1 MYRTRNA
8 LVVALCAATLV
19 AGCQSSGASAS
30 LAAQA
35 TPSHQTGPSLPSG
48 TAAAETVAPQ
58 TPAEP
63 SPSPEATASPSPL
76 PSPGRTY
83 VPAPQ
88 PSLALGAAGAPADL
102 TSVRLEY
109 LQDRCDSVNPNEGCA
124 WLRVVWQEASPI
136 DVTIRVY
143 AVTSCLHMPTTS
155 GPSAQCVVD
164 GDSIPR
170 ASLLLLG
177 TAPASDLSFS
187 FVLAQG
193 ETAALGWLPG
203 GGPDV
208 DAVVL
213 QAVNAHGGS
222 QFAIAGSS
230 GSCYGSCTL

>member
-1 MYRTRNA
+1 MRRTRNV

-30 LAAQA
+30 LVAQV
-35 TPSHQTGPSLPSG
+35 TPSHGTEPSLPSA

-63 SPSPEATASPSPL
+63 SPSPEATASPPP

-88 PSLALGAAGAPADL
+88 PSLALSAPGAPADL
-102 TSVRLEY
+102 TGVRLEY
-109 LQDRCDSVNPNEGCA
+109 LHDQCDSVNPNEGCA
-124 WLRVVWQEASPI
+124 WLRVVWQQAGTT
-136 DVTIRVY
+136 DVSIRVY
-143 AVTSCLHMPTTS
+143 AVTSCLRAPTES
-155 GPSAQCVVD
+155 NPNAKCVVD

-170 ASLLLLG
+170 ASLVLLG
-177 TAPASDLSFS
+177 SAPASDRTFS
-187 FVLAQG
+187 FVLGEG

-222 QFAIAGSS
+222 QFAIAASS
-230 GSCYGSCTL
+230 GICYGCTL

>member
-1 MYRTRNA
+1 MDRIRSA

-19 AGCQSSGASAS
+19 AACQSSGASAS

-35 TPSHQTGPSLPSG
+35 TPSHETGPSLPSG

-63 SPSPEATASPSPL
+63 SPLPEATASSSPL

-88 PSLALGAAGAPADL
+88 PSLALPAPGAPPDP
-102 TSVRLEY
+102 TSVALEY
-109 LQDRCDSVNPNEGCA
+109 PLDRCDSVNPNEGCA
-124 WLRVVWQEASPI
+124 WLRVVWQEASPT

-143 AVTSCLHMPTTS
+143 AVTSCLRA
-155 GPSAQCVVD
+155 PSESNPNTKCVVD

-177 TAPASDLSFS
+177 SAPASDRSFS
-187 FVLAQG
+187 FVLGEG

-230 GSCYGSCTL
+230 GSCYGCTL

>member
-1 MYRTRNA
+1 MHLTRNVLA
-8 LVVALCAATLV
+8 VALCAATLV

-30 LAAQA
+30 LVAQV
-35 TPSHQTGPSLPSG
+35 TPSHGTDPSLPSA

-63 SPSPEATASPSPL
+63 SPSTEATASPSPL
-76 PSPGRTY
+76 TSPGRTY

-88 PSLALGAAGAPADL
+88 PSLALPAPGAPADL
-102 TSVRLEY
+102 TGVRLEY
-109 LQDRCDSVNPNEGCA
+109 LHDRCDSVSPNEGCA
-124 WLRVVWQEASPI
+124 WLRVVWQQAGPA

-143 AVTSCLHMPTTS
+143 AVTSCLRAPTES
-155 GPSAQCVVD
+155 NPNAKCVVD

-177 TAPASDLSFS
+177 SAPASDRSCS
-187 FVLAQG
+187 FVLGEG

-222 QFAIAGSS
+222 PFAIAASS
-230 GSCYGSCTL
+230 GICYGCTL

>member
-1 MYRTRNA
+1 MDRIRSA

-19 AGCQSSGASAS
+19 AACQSSGASAS
-30 LAAQA
+30 PAAQA

-63 SPSPEATASPSPL
+63 SPSLEATASPSPL

-88 PSLALGAAGAPADL
+88 PSLALPAPGAPPDP
-102 TSVRLEY
+102 TSVALEY
-109 LQDRCDSVNPNEGCA
+109 PQDQCDSVNPNEGCA
-124 WLRVVWQEASPI
+124 WLRVVWQQASPT

-143 AVTSCLHMPTTS
+143 AVTSCLRAPTESNANTK
-155 GPSAQCVVD
+155 CVVD

-177 TAPASDLSFS
+177 SAPASDRSFS
-187 FVLAQG
+187 FVLGEG

-230 GSCYGSCTL
+230 GICYGSCTL

>member
-1 MYRTRNA
+1 MYRTRNV

-19 AGCQSSGASAS
+19 AGCQSSGASIPP
-30 LAAQA
+30 AARD
-35 TPSHQTGPSLPSG
+35 TPSNQVGPSLPSG

-58 TPAEP
+58 TPSEP

-88 PSLALGAAGAPADL
+88 PSLALLAPGAPPDL
-102 TSVRLEY
+102 TSAALEY
-109 LQDRCDSVNPNEGCA
+109 PQDQCDSVNPNEGCA
-124 WLRVVWQEASPI
+124 WLRVVWQEASPT
-136 DVTIRVY
+136 DVTIRIY
-143 AVTSCLHMPTTS
+143 AVTSCLHTPTTS

-187 FVLAQG
+187 FVLAEG

-208 DAVVL
+208 DAIVL

-222 QFAIAGSS
+222 QFAIAASS
-230 GSCYGSCTL
+230 GICYGSCTL

>member
-8 LVVALCAATLV
+8 LVVALCAVTLV
-19 AGCQSSGASAS
+19 AACQSSDASAS

-35 TPSHQTGPSLPSG
+35 TPSHQTGPSLPAG

-76 PSPGRTY
+76 ASPGRTY

-88 PSLALGAAGAPADL
+88 PSLALGAPGAPADL
-102 TSVRLEY
+102 TGVRLEY
-109 LQDRCDSVNPNEGCA
+109 PQDQCDSVSPNEGCA
-124 WLRVVWQEASPI
+124 WLRVVWQEASPT

-143 AVTSCLHMPTTS
+143 AVTSCLRAPTESNPNTK
-155 GPSAQCVVD
+155 CVVD
-164 GDSIPR
+164 GDPIPR

-177 TAPASDLSFS
+177 SAPASDRSFS
-187 FVLAQG
+187 FVLGEG

-213 QAVNAHGGS
+213 QAVNAQGGS
-222 QFAIAGSS
+222 QFAIAASS
-230 GSCYGSCTL
+230 GSCLGCTL

>member
-1 MYRTRNA
+1 MDRIRSA

-19 AGCQSSGASAS
+19 AACQSSGASTSPGARD
-30 LAAQA
+30 
-35 TPSHQTGPSLPSG
+35 TPSNEVSRSLPSG
-48 TAAAETVAPQ
+48 TDAAATLAPH

-63 SPSPEATASPSPL
+63 SPSAEATASPPPL

-88 PSLALGAAGAPADL
+88 PSVALGAPGAPADL
-102 TSVRLEY
+102 TGVRLEY
-109 LQDRCDSVNPNEGCA
+109 PLDRCDSVNPNEGCA
-124 WLRVVWQEASPI
+124 WLRVVWQEASPT

-143 AVTSCLHMPTTS
+143 AVTSCLRAPTESNPNTK
-155 GPSAQCVVD
+155 CVVD
-164 GDSIPR
+164 GDPIPR

-177 TAPASDLSFS
+177 SAPASDRSFS
-187 FVLAQG
+187 FVLGEG

-213 QAVNAHGGS
+213 QAVNAQGGS
-222 QFAIAGSS
+222 QFAIAASS
-230 GSCYGSCTL
+230 GSCFGCTL